1 MAVRPIYIDR
11 RRERYAEIMDLGMEA
26 PIEADGERHTAD
38 DRRRVSLRWLTGTI
52 LTGLAGTGLI
62 GAAIYAALDRQPNF
76 AEAPIAAGP
85 ARRDA
90 VTGDLVNPRKGDRL
104 VKPVDI
110 VAGKQTFRTPTTI
123 SVGDKEV
130 VRVRAFTRV
139 STNLLLAS
147 AGFSDDVPTFNPL
160 RLLSDARNAVEPTP
174 EPVQLQDDAEVA
186 FTTRDLVGVP
196 VPNAGPALSLDE
208 IQAQIREHV
217 RNASAASG
225 QRSFALPPQLLLMRT
240 SRASLD
246 PAGGLGYANSGSPIM
261 APFSSIEVRMVA
273 ENVTQVPRSNPSP
286 QGVSDERLFVVRRG
300 ESLEDVLRGAGVLRE
315 HIPRIAAALGRLS
328 GKAPVTEGQKLKILF
343 DDLDGTGRIGQVAR
357 LSIYTDETLESTV
370 AANDTGSYV
379 AVARAEDKTKP
390 VRRKPAEDDEED
402 EDEGGMRLYDS
413 LYETSLKQDIPKPLI
428 GDLVR
433 IFAND
438 VDFQRPVAPGD
449 NFEAFYEENDDP
461 DAHNEL
467 LYASITTRNETFRYY
482 RFQTPDDGALDYY
495 DENGRSTRKFLV
507 RKPIASGEQR
517 SGFGM
522 RRHPIL
528 RYTRMHTGID
538 WAAPI
543 GTPIFA
549 AGNGTVI
556 KAARESG
563 YGNRVEIQHANGYVT
578 TYNHMSGFARG
589 MTEGLRVRQGQVV
602 GFLGMTGLATGPH
615 LHYEVV
621 VNGHFVDPMRVKLA
635 RTREL
640 DSKMVVSFKRERDRI
655 NGLIAKAPNATRIAA
670 RQDQ

>member
-1 MAVRPIYIDR
+1 
-11 RRERYAEIMDLGMEA
+11 MDLGMDP

-38 DRRRVSLRWLTGTI
+38 DRRRVSLRWLMGTI

-76 AEAPIAAGP
+76 AEAPVAAGP
-85 ARRDA
+85 VRREV
-90 VTGDLVNPRKGDRL
+90 VTGDLVNPRKSDRL

-110 VAGKQTFRTPTTI
+110 VAGKQTFRTPTTV
-123 SVGDKEV
+123 SVGDREV

-139 STNLLLAS
+139 ATNLLLSS
-147 AGFSDDVPTFNPL
+147 AGFSDEVPTFNPL
-160 RLLSDARNAVEPTP
+160 RLLSDARNPVEPTP
-174 EPVQLQDDAEVA
+174 DPVQLQDDAEVA
-186 FTTRDLVGVP
+186 FTTRTLVGVP
-196 VPNAGPALSLDE
+196 VPDAGPALSIEE
-208 IQAQIREHV
+208 IEAQVREHL
-217 RNASAASG
+217 RNLSGSSG
-225 QRSFALPPQLLLMRT
+225 QRPIALPPQLLLMRT

-246 PAGGLGYANSGSPIM
+246 PTGGLGYANSGSPIM

-273 ENVTQVPRSNPSP
+273 ENVTPVPRSPASSA
-286 QGVSDERLFVVRRG
+286 GYHDERLFLVRRG
-300 ESLEDVLRGAGVLRE
+300 ETLDDVLRGAGVQRDQ
-315 HIPRIAAALGRLS
+315 IPRIVAAFTGR
-328 GKAPVTEGQKLKILF
+328 GGRPPVTEGQKIKILF
-343 DDLDGTGRIGQVAR
+343 DDLVGTGRIGQAAR
-357 LSIYTDETLESTV
+357 LQVYSDETLETTV
-370 AANDTGSYV
+370 AANDAGAYV
-379 AVARAEDKTKP
+379 TVARTQEAAKP
-390 VRRKPAEDDEED
+390 GRPPKPADDEED
-402 EDEGGMRLYDS
+402 EEEDGMRLYDS
-413 LYETSLKQDIPKPLI
+413 LYETALKQEMPKPLLT
-428 GDLVR
+428 DLVR

-438 VDFQRPVAPGD
+438 VDFQRPVGPGD
-449 NFEAFYEENDDP
+449 NFEAFYEENEDP
-461 DAHNEL
+461 DARNEL

-482 RFQTPDDGALDYY
+482 RFQTPDDGALDYF

-507 RKPIASGEQR
+507 RKPISVGLQR

-538 WAAPI
+538 WSGPV

-578 TYNHMSGFARG
+578 TYNHLSGFARG
-589 MTEGLRVRQGQVV
+589 MGEGQRVRQGQVI
-602 GFLGMTGLATGPH
+602 GFLGRTGLATGPH
-615 LHYEVV
+615 LHYEVI

-640 DSKMVVSFKRERDRI
+640 DARMIASFKRERDRI
-655 NGLIAKAPNATRIAA
+655 DSLIAKAPNATRVAA
-670 RQDQ
+670 RQDR